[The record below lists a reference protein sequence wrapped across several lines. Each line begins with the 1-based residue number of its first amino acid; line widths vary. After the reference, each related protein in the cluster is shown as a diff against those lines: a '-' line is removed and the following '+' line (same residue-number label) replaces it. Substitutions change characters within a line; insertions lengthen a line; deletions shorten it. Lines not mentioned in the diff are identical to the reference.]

1 MNEHSDDLKFQQ
13 AQRRFLLELE
23 TGIRYTNQ
31 EIIHKRVPDLS
42 SDDILSLVVKIAEI
56 RADYLEAAI
65 QISRSKDHS
74 VTDGTVDDLKKK
86 RQAFEESRAVFQALH
101 EAIEK
106 GYLDI
111 SALTTEAAE

>member
-1 MNEHSDDLKFQQ
+1 MTAHSDDLKFQQ

-42 SDDILSLVVKIAEI
+42 SDDILSLVVKIAER

-65 QISRSKDHS
+65 EISRSNS
-74 VTDGTVDDLKKK
+74 ATVADATIEALRKK
-86 RQAFEESRAVFQALH
+86 RRAFEESRAVFQALH

-111 SALTTEAAE
+111 TALTQHAAE